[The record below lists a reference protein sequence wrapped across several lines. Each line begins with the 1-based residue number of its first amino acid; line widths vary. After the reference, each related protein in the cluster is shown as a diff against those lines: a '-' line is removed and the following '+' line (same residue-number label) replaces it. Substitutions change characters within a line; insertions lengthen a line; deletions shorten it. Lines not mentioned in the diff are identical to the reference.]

1 VNHTASTIIVML
13 SFSLFLFVHLVNT
26 STYAQQPAASTI
38 TPLSIYQQVPP
49 GKNVVVSGIITAD
62 NAAASHCQPST
73 NESGVKPYQATTD
86 TGPGRAVDYSNW
98 KFVLASTIKQ
108 GSDNKVEAKDTC
120 SNNGV
125 VVRDT
130 PSKQQQQNTVKT
142 NNATTTKKNNAASQ
156 PVTSVTNGDN
166 TAIKN
171 NSTGASASAARIL
184 DLIYLDSSKLPG
196 YAGDTKS
203 TARGVPFILP
213 FP

>member
-1 VNHTASTIIVML
+1 MVTL

-26 STYAQQPAASTI
+26 STYAQQSAASII
-38 TPLSIYQQVPP
+38 TPLSKYQQVPP

-62 NAAASHCQPST
+62 HAAASHCQPST
-73 NESGVKPYQATTD
+73 NESGVKPYQTTTD
-86 TGPGRAVDYSNW
+86 TGPDRAVDYSNW

-108 GSDNKVEAKDTC
+108 GSDNKVAAKDTC
-120 SNNGV
+120 SSNGV

-142 NNATTTKKNNAASQ
+142 NNATTTKKNNVDSQ
-156 PVTSVTNGDN
+156 PVTSVTTGDN
-166 TAIKN
+166 KAIKN
-171 NSTGASASAARIL
+171 NSTGTSVSASRIL
-184 DLIYLDSSKLPG
+184 DLIYLGSSKLPG

>member
-1 VNHTASTIIVML
+1 MNHTASTIIVML

-26 STYAQQPAASTI
+26 STYAQQSAASTI
-38 TPLSIYQQVPP
+38 TPLSKYQQVPP
-49 GKNVVVSGIITAD
+49 GKNVVVSGIITAA

-86 TGPGRAVDYSNW
+86 TGPDRAVEYSNW
-98 KFVLASTIKQ
+98 KFALASTIKQ
-108 GSDNKVEAKDTC
+108 GSDNKVAAKDTC

-130 PSKQQQQNTVKT
+130 PSKQQQQNAVKT
-142 NNATTTKKNNAASQ
+142 NNATTTKKNNADPQ
-156 PVTSVTNGDN
+156 PVTSVTTGDN
-166 TAIKN
+166 KAIKN
-171 NSTGASASAARIL
+171 NSTGTSASASRIL

>member
-26 STYAQQPAASTI
+26 STYAQQSAASTI
-38 TPLSIYQQVPP
+38 TPLSKYQQVPP

-62 NAAASHCQPST
+62 KAAASHCQPST
-73 NESGVKPYQATTD
+73 NESGVKPYQTTTD
-86 TGPGRAVDYSNW
+86 TGPDRAVEYFNW

-108 GSDNKVEAKDTC
+108 GSDNKVAAKDTC
-120 SNNGV
+120 SSNGV

-166 TAIKN
+166 KAIKN
-171 NSTGASASAARIL
+171 NCTGTSASASRIL

>member
-1 VNHTASTIIVML
+1 ML

-26 STYAQQPAASTI
+26 STYAQQSAASTI
-38 TPLSIYQQVPP
+38 TPLSKYQQVPP

-73 NESGVKPYQATTD
+73 NESGVKPHQATTD

-120 SNNGV
+120 SSNGV

-142 NNATTTKKNNAASQ
+142 NNATATKKNNADSQ
-156 PVTSVTNGDN
+156 PVTSVTTGDN
-166 TAIKN
+166 KAIKN
-171 NSTGASASAARIL
+171 NSTGTSASASRIL
-184 DLIYLDSSKLPG
+184 DLIYLDNSKLPG

>member
-1 VNHTASTIIVML
+1 
-13 SFSLFLFVHLVNT
+13 LVNT
-26 STYAQQPAASTI
+26 STYAQQSAASII
-38 TPLSIYQQVPP
+38 TPLSKYQQVPP

-62 NAAASHCQPST
+62 HAAASHCQPST
-73 NESGVKPYQATTD
+73 NESGVKPYQTTTD
-86 TGPGRAVDYSNW
+86 TGPDRAVDYSNW

-108 GSDNKVEAKDTC
+108 GSDNKVAAKDTC
-120 SNNGV
+120 SSNGV
-125 VVRDT
+125 VIRDT

-142 NNATTTKKNNAASQ
+142 NNATTTKKNNADSQ

-166 TAIKN
+166 KDIKN
-171 NSTGASASAARIL
+171 NSTGTSASAPRIL

>member
-1 VNHTASTIIVML
+1 ML

-26 STYAQQPAASTI
+26 STYAQQSAASII
-38 TPLSIYQQVPP
+38 TPLSKYQQVPP

-62 NAAASHCQPST
+62 NAAASHCQLST

-86 TGPGRAVDYSNW
+86 TGHDRAVDYSNW

-108 GSDNKVEAKDTC
+108 GSDNKVAAKDIC

-130 PSKQQQQNTVKT
+130 LSKQQQQNAVKT
-142 NNATTTKKNNAASQ
+142 NNATTTKKNNADSQ

-166 TAIKN
+166 KAIKN
-171 NSTGASASAARIL
+171 NSTGTSASASRIL
-184 DLIYLDSSKLPG
+184 DLIYLDNSKLPG

>member
-1 VNHTASTIIVML
+1 ML
-13 SFSLFLFVHLVNT
+13 SFSLFLFIHLVNN
-26 STYAQQPAASTI
+26 STYAQQSAASI
-38 TPLSIYQQVPP
+38 IKPLSKYQQVPP
-49 GKNVVVSGIITAD
+49 GKNVVVSGIITDD
-62 NAAASHCQPST
+62 NAAASHCQLST

-86 TGPGRAVDYSNW
+86 TGHDRAVDYSNW
-98 KFVLASTIKQ
+98 KFVLSSTIKQ
-108 GSDNKVEAKDTC
+108 GSDNKVAAKDTC

-130 PSKQQQQNTVKT
+130 PSKQQQQNAVKT
-142 NNATTTKKNNAASQ
+142 NNATTTKKNNADSQ
-156 PVTSVTNGDN
+156 SVTSVTNGDN
-166 TAIKN
+166 KAIKN
-171 NSTGASASAARIL
+171 NSTGTSASASRIL

>member
-1 VNHTASTIIVML
+1 ML

-26 STYAQQPAASTI
+26 STYAQQPAASTV
-38 TPLSIYQQVPP
+38 TPLSKYQQVPP

-62 NAAASHCQPST
+62 NTSASRCQLST

-86 TGPGRAVDYSNW
+86 TGPDRAVEYSNW
-98 KFVLASTIKQ
+98 KFALASTIKQ
-108 GSDNKVEAKDTC
+108 GSDNKVAARDTC

-130 PSKQQQQNTVKT
+130 PSKQQQQNAVKT
-142 NNATTTKKNNAASQ
+142 NNATTTKKNNADPQ
-156 PVTSVTNGDN
+156 PVTSVTTGDN
-166 TAIKN
+166 KAIKT
-171 NSTGASASAARIL
+171 NSTGTSASASRIL
-184 DLIYLDSSKLPG
+184 DLIYLDSSKLPD

-203 TARGVPFILP
+203 PARGVPFILP